1 MVQQTR
7 SHQKKTGGISA
18 LALEMALREKAWE
31 AHLLTAWKVE
41 ARIRCARDLNYFTI
55 NYCCVIDLVYI
66 IYGCVIWRSA
76 NFLQMNANL
85 LMKLQKILTVQ
96 FVWKLCGIPF

>member
-7 SHQKKTGGISA
+7 SHQRKTGGISA

-41 ARIRCARDLNYFTI
+41 ARIRCARDLK
-55 NYCCVIDLVYI
+55 I
-66 IYGCVIWRSA
+66 I
-76 NFLQMNANL
+76 LQ
-85 LMKLQKILTVQ
+85 
-96 FVWKLCGIPF
+96 